1 MEKRG
6 SSVNLPEPKAPEG
19 VDNFRFFWK
28 NPTPMNEVNDVSFI
42 MERKNVEV
50 KNPFFRLIFGT
61 KKGIRVT
68 LKEVV
73 NTLFG
78 G

>member
-1 MEKRG
+1 
-6 SSVNLPEPKAPEG
+6 
-19 VDNFRFFWK
+19 
-28 NPTPMNEVNDVSFI
+28 MNEVNDVSFI